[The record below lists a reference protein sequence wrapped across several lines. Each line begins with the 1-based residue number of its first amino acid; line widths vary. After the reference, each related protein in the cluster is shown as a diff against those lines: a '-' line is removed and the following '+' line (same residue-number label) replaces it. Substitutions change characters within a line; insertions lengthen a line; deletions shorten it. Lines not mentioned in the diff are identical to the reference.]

1 MLISQEKIETNK
13 KKMLERKEVYKQY
26 GYDQDASRNFIL
38 DKSLPLKKPILEI
51 GTGKGHMTVLLA
63 KNAGRMI
70 TVDNSL
76 ADQEFARLNV
86 AAEKVLDNVRFVVFD
101 AAQLSYPD
109 QGFGTVI
116 SVNAFHHFE
125 KPFAVLAEMIR
136 VCREKIV
143 IADFNQEGFE
153 MIRKLHRAEG
163 HEHEERCGDFSLV
176 GQYIEEYGFVVK
188 KYDGCGQVMYVGEK
202 SK

>member
-1 MLISQEKIETNK
+1 MLIGEKSIEENK

-38 DKSLPLKKPILEI
+38 EKSLPLRLPILEI
-51 GTGKGHMTVLLA
+51 GTGKGHMTALLA
-63 KNAGRMI
+63 KQGVKVI

-86 AAEKVLDNVRFVVFD
+86 AAEKVLDSVRFALFD
-101 AAQLSYPD
+101 AAQLPYPD
-109 QGFGTVI
+109 QGFGTVV

-125 KPFAVLAEMIR
+125 KPFAVLGEMIR

-153 MIRKLHRAEG
+153 IIRKLHRDEG
-163 HEHEERCGDFSLV
+163 HEHEEKCGDFSLV
-176 GQYIEEYGFVVK
+176 GQYLKGYDFAVK
-188 KYDGCGQVMYVGEK
+188 KNDGCHQVVYVGERK
-202 SK
+202 K